1 MTGTTEE
8 KRNSKLLTWFEDL
21 DLILRGKVT
30 RPADVQSADIR
41 IPILRVVFIVI
52 ILAVITGFC
61 MGVFALIRGFE
72 SGEYNRS
79 LLQPAASMVKV
90 PLLFLLTL
98 IVTFPSLYV
107 FNALVGSQ
115 LRVMPVLKLLV
126 ASLAVNLAVLASMGP
141 IVAFFSASTP
151 NYNFI
156 VLLNVVVFA
165 LAGCLGLV
173 FLVQTLN
180 RLTHAQQGKLSP
192 DAVSRSVGSVETP
205 DLVSDSDS
213 SKNPGQ
219 EPPTDSVEI
228 VRASIVSTAAGPLDQ
243 LEGVSVSRNV
253 KKVFSIWIMVFGLV
267 GAQMGWVLRPFIG
280 SPDKPFEFFRAR
292 NSNFFEAVWNIF
304 VQFISGN

>member
-79 LLQPAASMVKV
+79 LLQTAASMVKV

-213 SKNPGQ
+213 SKNDFKSNSFTDIPSLHHNHHYVDRH
-219 EPPTDSVEI
+219 PTK
-228 VRASIVSTAAGPLDQ
+228 LQ
-243 LEGVSVSRNV
+243 
-253 KKVFSIWIMVFGLV
+253 
-267 GAQMGWVLRPFIG
+267 
-280 SPDKPFEFFRAR
+280 PFEQEKF
-292 NSNFFEAVWNIF
+292 NILSSLG
-304 VQFISGN
+304 VDEVKLLIVIERS